1 MNWTRS
7 LIVSLFLLICLRSM
21 PVPALLLA
29 TVVLCAYVAG
39 MLRKPVSYW
48 VFLYPVVSYA
58 LAQGFAGYTFFEI
71 GDGPTYFTVMD
82 EIIPRLRGDMG
93 RVLGLVAA
101 VGPKYLNAG
110 FLPTAL
116 LPGFLFDNPDAETYQ
131 LTQVFVHAGLV
142 SGLLGL
148 TIRWDVIR
156 EPYRTPVFL
165 FMLISPG
172 YLALVAYPTRHH
184 LTSFGVFLFF
194 ISLEACLTR
203 RTPGRAITLGLAVVL
218 LFLCKAAL
226 LPFALLYSLV
236 RLYQPHRFWLNLT
249 MGSLLL
255 GSTIYAYQYVRP
267 FYDTR
272 YAAETIGVFRGA
284 WLGPL
289 LPLYKYVM
297 ALISPFPYYKFGLM
311 IDTIA
316 YGGNWLLLSLF
327 VPAGV
332 IGLWLFGRMLFRP
345 YRLWQY
351 DADTK
356 RLFGYGG
363 IMSLSVLGGSTGF
376 MLYILVFLPFFAPLF
391 VIRDYPLPLVLI
403 MLALLLLNG
412 VVLLLN
418 GDNLFDYL

>member
-7 LIVSLFLLICLRSM
+7 LFISGVLLVCLRST
-21 PVPALLLA
+21 PVLALLLA
-29 TVVLCAYVAG
+29 TTVLCAHVAAT
-39 MLRKPVSYW
+39 LRRPASCW
-48 VFLYPVVSYA
+48 VFIYPVMSYA
-58 LAQGFAGYTFFEI
+58 LAQGFTGYTFFEV

-82 EIIPRLRGDMG
+82 EIIPRLRGDMV
-93 RVLGLVAA
+93 RVLELVAA
-101 VGPKYLNAG
+101 VGPKYLNVG

-131 LTQVFVHAGLV
+131 LTQVFIHVLLV

-148 TIRWDVIR
+148 TTRWHIIS
-156 EPYRTPVFL
+156 EAYRTPVFL

-172 YLALVAYPTRHH
+172 YLAMVAYPTRHH
-184 LTSFGVFLFF
+184 LTSFGIFLFF
-194 ISLEACLTR
+194 IGLEACLTK
-203 RTPGRAITLGLAVVL
+203 RTPVRLLALGLAVVL

-236 RLYQPHRFWLNLT
+236 RLYQPNRFWLNLT
-249 MGSLLL
+249 VGSLLMVITL
-255 GSTIYAYQYVRP
+255 YTYQYVQP
-267 FYDTR
+267 FYDAR
-272 YAAETIGVFRGA
+272 YAAETIGIFRGA

-311 IDTIA
+311 IDTVA

-332 IGLWLFGRMLFRP
+332 IGLWLFGRMLLSPRG
-345 YRLWQY
+345 LWQY
-351 DADTK
+351 DADTR

-363 IMSLSVLGGSTGF
+363 IMSLSILGGSTGF

-391 VIRDYPLPLVLI
+391 VIREYPLPMVLI
-403 MLALLLLNG
+403 VLGLLLLNG

>member
-1 MNWTRS
+1 MNWIRS
-7 LIVSLFLLICLRSM
+7 LIISLFLLGCLRS
-21 PVPALLLA
+21 VSVLALLLA
-29 TVVLCAYVAG
+29 ITVLCGYVAG
-39 MLRKPVSYW
+39 TLRKPVSYW

-82 EIIPRLRGDMG
+82 EIIPRLRNDIVG
-93 RVLGLVAA
+93 VLGLVAA
-101 VGPKYLNAG
+101 IGPKYLNAG

-116 LPGFLFDNPDAETYQ
+116 LPGFLFNNPDAETYQ

-148 TIRWDVIR
+148 TTRWDVIC

-172 YLALVAYPTRHH
+172 YLALLAYPTRHH
-184 LTSFGVFLFF
+184 VTSFGIFLFF
-194 ISLEACLTR
+194 ISLEACLAK
-203 RTPGRAITLGLAVVL
+203 RTPGRLLALGLAVVL

-226 LPFALLYSLV
+226 LPFVLLYSLV
-236 RLYQPHRFWLNLT
+236 RLYQPNRFWLNLIV
-249 MGSLLL
+249 GSLLL
-255 GSTIYAYQYVRP
+255 VSTVYAYQYVLP
-267 FYDTR
+267 FYDAR

-311 IDTIA
+311 VDTVA

-332 IGLWLFGRMLFRP
+332 IGLWLLGRILLSPR
-345 YRLWQY
+345 RLWQY
-351 DADTK
+351 DADTR
-356 RLFGYGG
+356 RLFSYGG
-363 IMSLSVLGGSTGF
+363 IMSLSILGGSTGF

-391 VIRDYPLPLVLI
+391 VIREYPLPVVLVL
-403 MLALLLLNG
+403 LALLLLN
-412 VVLLLN
+412 VAVLLMN